1 MFTLLVSCHV
11 WFLLSRLI
19 GCTENS
25 TATWFSV
32 PENHH
37 VCLPCGSSGS
47 SDVIWTLQDQE
58 VLVTRRGGYKT
69 NKDRQRYLLMVNG
82 GLCVLHLE
90 ESDHGGY
97 RCNQQLVAELQVLTG
112 RDYTVS
118 AGRTLLLPC
127 SGSSKPKQRWFQ
139 QREGERR
146 EAVLTKY
153 RNGTVKPE
161 RGGGRLSFT
170 NDALQIQDL
179 QPEDAGEYVCNGV
192 LQARV
197 TVLTA
202 HAETSSQ
209 PPSTSTTPSPAVV
222 TAEVEEI
229 KKKSNTRPENGQSGY
244 KSPVVFCQMCHMFM
258 DQMLCALSVLLL
270 VAVVSVGLMIIFLA
284 AVCVLLTSM
293 KCRRKKRR
301 AAGSSIRLSM
311 FSDDAALFI
320 SSSPPLRVAAPTRDD
335 TELQPWTTSSAPT
348 EGEDLET
355 PPLCGETIHYA
366 SLGRQNWRE
375 RPSRSPPEQSHHS
388 VIYSSVI
395 SRPAARAE
403 HKL

>member
-11 WFLLSRLI
+11 WFLLSGLI

-25 TATWFSV
+25 TAIWFSV

-82 GLCVLHLE
+82 SLCILHLE

-229 KKKSNTRPENGQSGY
+229 KKKSNTRPEN
-244 KSPVVFCQMCHMFM
+244 
-258 DQMLCALSVLLL
+258 VLLL

-311 FSDDAALFI
+311 FSEDPVLFI

>member
-11 WFLLSRLI
+11 WFLLSGLI

-25 TATWFSV
+25 TAAIWFSV

-37 VCLPCGSSGS
+37 VCLPCSSSGS

-112 RDYTVS
+112 WDYTVS

-139 QREGERR
+139 QREGKRR

-229 KKKSNTRPENGQSGY
+229 KKKSNTRPEN
-244 KSPVVFCQMCHMFM
+244 
-258 DQMLCALSVLLL
+258 VLLL

-301 AAGSSIRLSM
+301 A
-311 FSDDAALFI
+311 
-320 SSSPPLRVAAPTRDD
+320 AAPTRDD

>member
-1 MFTLLVSCHV
+1 MFSCHV
-11 WFLLSRLI
+11 WFLLSGLI
-19 GCTENS
+19 GCTGNS
-25 TATWFSV
+25 TAAIWFSV

-47 SDVIWTLQDQE
+47 SDVIWTRQDQE
-58 VLVTRRGGYKT
+58 VLVIRRGGYKT
-69 NKDRQRYLLMVNG
+69 NKDCRRYRLMVNG
-82 GLCVLHLE
+82 DLCVQHLK
-90 ESDHGGY
+90 ESDHGRY

-153 RNGTVKPE
+153 RNGTVKPK

-179 QPEDAGEYVCNGV
+179 QPEDAGEYVCNGL

-197 TVLTA
+197 TVLAA

-209 PPSTSTTPSPAVV
+209 PPSTSTPPSPAVV
-222 TAEVEEI
+222 TA
-229 KKKSNTRPENGQSGY
+229 
-244 KSPVVFCQMCHMFM
+244 
-258 DQMLCALSVLLL
+258 
-270 VAVVSVGLMIIFLA
+270 
-284 AVCVLLTSM
+284 
-293 KCRRKKRR
+293 
-301 AAGSSIRLSM
+301 
-311 FSDDAALFI
+311 
-320 SSSPPLRVAAPTRDD
+320 APTRED
-335 TELQPWTTSSAPT
+335 TELQPWTASSAPT

-388 VIYSSVI
+388 VIYSSVV

>member
-1 MFTLLVSCHV
+1 MFSCHV
-11 WFLLSRLI
+11 WFLLSGLI
-19 GCTENS
+19 GCTGNS
-25 TATWFSV
+25 TAAIWFSV

-47 SDVIWTLQDQE
+47 SDVIWTRQDQE

-69 NKDRQRYLLMVNG
+69 NKDCRRYRLMVNG
-82 GLCVLHLE
+82 DLCVQHLK
-90 ESDHGGY
+90 ESDHGRY

-179 QPEDAGEYVCNGV
+179 QPEDAGEYVCNGL

-197 TVLTA
+197 TVLAA

-209 PPSTSTTPSPAVV
+209 PPSTSTPPSPAVV
-222 TAEVEEI
+222 TAEVGEI
-229 KKKSNTRPENGQSGY
+229 KKKSNMRPEN
-244 KSPVVFCQMCHMFM
+244 
-258 DQMLCALSVLLL
+258 VLLL

-293 KCRRKKRR
+293 KCRRRKRR
-301 AAGSSIRLSM
+301 AA
-311 FSDDAALFI
+311 
-320 SSSPPLRVAAPTRDD
+320 AAPTRED
-335 TELQPWTTSSAPT
+335 TELQPWTASSAPT

-388 VIYSSVI
+388 VIYSSVV

>member
-1 MFTLLVSCHV
+1 MFSCHV
-11 WFLLSRLI
+11 WFLLSGLI
-19 GCTENS
+19 GCTGNS
-25 TATWFSV
+25 TAAIWFSV

-47 SDVIWTLQDQE
+47 SDVIWTRQDQE
-58 VLVTRRGGYKT
+58 VLVIRRGGYKT
-69 NKDRQRYLLMVNG
+69 NKDCRRYRLMVNG
-82 GLCVLHLE
+82 DLCVQHLK
-90 ESDHGGY
+90 ESDHGRY

-179 QPEDAGEYVCNGV
+179 QPEDAGEYVCNGL

-197 TVLTA
+197 TVLAA

-209 PPSTSTTPSPAVV
+209 PPSTSTPPSPAVV
-222 TAEVEEI
+222 TA
-229 KKKSNTRPENGQSGY
+229 
-244 KSPVVFCQMCHMFM
+244 
-258 DQMLCALSVLLL
+258 
-270 VAVVSVGLMIIFLA
+270 
-284 AVCVLLTSM
+284 
-293 KCRRKKRR
+293 
-301 AAGSSIRLSM
+301 
-311 FSDDAALFI
+311 
-320 SSSPPLRVAAPTRDD
+320 AAPTRED
-335 TELQPWTTSSAPT
+335 TELQPWTASSAPT

-388 VIYSSVI
+388 VIYSSVV

>member
-1 MFTLLVSCHV
+1 MFSCHV
-11 WFLLSRLI
+11 WFLLSGLI
-19 GCTENS
+19 GCTGNS
-25 TATWFSV
+25 TAAIWFSV

-47 SDVIWTLQDQE
+47 SDVIWTRQDQE
-58 VLVTRRGGYKT
+58 VLVIRRGGYKT
-69 NKDRQRYLLMVNG
+69 NKDCRRYRLMVNG
-82 GLCVLHLE
+82 DLCVQHLK
-90 ESDHGGY
+90 ESDHGRY

-179 QPEDAGEYVCNGV
+179 QPEDAGEYVCNGL

-197 TVLTA
+197 TVLAA

-209 PPSTSTTPSPAVV
+209 PPSTSTPPSPAVV
-222 TAEVEEI
+222 TA
-229 KKKSNTRPENGQSGY
+229 
-244 KSPVVFCQMCHMFM
+244 
-258 DQMLCALSVLLL
+258 
-270 VAVVSVGLMIIFLA
+270 
-284 AVCVLLTSM
+284 
-293 KCRRKKRR
+293 
-301 AAGSSIRLSM
+301 
-311 FSDDAALFI
+311 
-320 SSSPPLRVAAPTRDD
+320 APTRED
-335 TELQPWTTSSAPT
+335 TELQPWTASSAPT

-388 VIYSSVI
+388 VIYSSVV